1 MRPEL
6 PQKFLDILY
15 TSLDEK
21 FHQDV
26 YELFL
31 KAEQEKQDY
40 KEQYFSELWK
50 TLNHETGGQ
59 A

>member
-15 TSLDEK
+15 TSLDET
-21 FHQDV
+21 FHKDV
-26 YELFL
+26 YQMFL
-31 KAEQEKQDY
+31 KAEQEKQEY
-40 KEQYFSELWK
+40 REYYYAELWK